1 MIKKKKENSG
11 VSVSKVKFAIRKMK
25 ANNGKGNV
33 PLRDEWETPQD
44 MWNKLHKQYNFKF
57 DCCASTSNKKCK
69 DYSRKLEEEST
80 KWQRICWMN
89 PPFSKAY
96 KMFECFFKIVNK
108 GIAIYRCDN
117 METKIWQELIFPNAT
132 WIFIPNRR
140 IAYEGMEGN
149 GSRFPSALIGL
160 NVKEIKDLGG
170 ITLTPSEK
178 RGT

>member
-1 MIKKKKENSG
+1 
-11 VSVSKVKFAIRKMK
+11 MK
-25 ANNGKGNV
+25 ANNGKGNNSS
-33 PLRDEWETPQD
+33 RDEWKTPN
-44 MWNKLHKQYNFKF
+44 WLFNILNKQYKFKF
-57 DCCASTSNKKCK
+57 DCCASHTNSKCK
-69 DYSRKLEEEST
+69 YFASKRTEFQIST
-80 KWQRICWMN
+80 FVGDVAWMN
-89 PPFSKAY
+89 PPFSKAD
-96 KMFECFFKIVNK
+96 KMFFHFFNIVEK
-108 GIAIYRCDN
+108 GVAIYRCDN

-140 IAYEGMEGN
+140 IAYEGMEGK

>member
-1 MIKKKKENSG
+1 
-11 VSVSKVKFAIRKMK
+11 MK
-25 ANNGKGNV
+25 ANNGKGNT
-33 PLRDEWETPQD
+33 PLRDEWETPQ
-44 MWNKLHKQYNFKF
+44 KLFDTLNDQYKFRF
-57 DCCASTSNKKCK
+57 DCCANENNHKTWKYSDNFLDIINTKK
-69 DYSRKLEEEST
+69 RL
-80 KWQRICWMN
+80 CWMN

-108 GIAIYRCDN
+108 GVAIYRCDN

-132 WIFIPNRR
+132 WVFIPNRR